1 MHIKIKLKMK
11 KMKNYLVL
19 VSAWTMLATGFT
31 ACKKEETEDPHDH
44 DHGEVITTLQLVL
57 NNGAGFTDTVSFRD
71 PDGAGGLAPTIDS
84 LVLPV
89 AGTYTMNIVLLNEA
103 TSPVDTVSA
112 EVAAEATTHQFV
124 YSVNPASGLLAAVAT
139 DTDVNGNPLGLSG
152 TLTALASGSGTFNL
166 KLRHYASPADKS
178 NGTSNYDSDIDITF
192 GLRVQ

>member
-1 MHIKIKLKMK
+1 MK
-11 KMKNYLVL
+11 KSILFILLLAGVL
-19 VSAWTMLATGFT
+19 INFSS
-31 ACKKEETEDPHDH
+31 CKKDDTTKPDDH

-57 NNGAGFTDTVSFRD
+57 SNGAGFTDTVSFRD

-124 YSVNPASGLLAAVAT
+124 YSVNPASGLLTAVAT